1 MCLSAVYE
9 VREGNEH
16 IVCEH
21 TTAISIDGDHI
32 TLTDI
37 VGEETVIIGVITSI
51 DLIKNIIKV
60 EVSE

>member
-9 VREGNEH
+9 VRDGAEKL
-16 IVCEH
+16 VCEH
-21 TTAISIDGDHI
+21 TTAISIGDGTV

-37 VGEETVIIGVITSI
+37 LGEEIVIVGVLRSI

-60 EVSE
+60 DA